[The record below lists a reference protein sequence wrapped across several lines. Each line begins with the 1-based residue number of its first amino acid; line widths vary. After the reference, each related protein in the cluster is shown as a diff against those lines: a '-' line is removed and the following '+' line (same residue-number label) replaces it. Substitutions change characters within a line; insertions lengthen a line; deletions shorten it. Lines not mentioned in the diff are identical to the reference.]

1 MKNKKKLI
9 IWGATGQSI
18 VIEEFLSKDYSIEA
32 IFDNNKRV
40 KSPFKNV
47 NIFYGKKG
55 FEKWLKNKKGKFYF
69 IVAIGGGFGE
79 DREKI
84 SNYLKKN
91 NLIQIS
97 AINKT
102 SNIATNVKLGK
113 GVQILM
119 GVNVGSRCKID
130 NNVILNTSASI
141 DHECILSKG
150 VHVGPGA
157 KLAGSIFVGKY
168 TQIGTGAIILPFL
181 KIGKNCVIGAGSVV
195 TKDVPDFSIVY
206 GNPAKIKGKP
216 NE

>member
-18 VIEEFLSKDYSIEA
+18 VLEEFLSKDYSIKA
-32 IFDNNKRV
+32 IFDNNKRI

-69 IVAIGGGFGE
+69 IVAIGGGLGK
-79 DREKI
+79 DRVKI

-91 NLIQIS
+91 NLIEIS
-97 AINKT
+97 AINKKT
-102 SNIATNVKLGK
+102 NIATNAKLGK

-119 GVNVGSRCKID
+119 GVNVGSRCEID

-141 DHECILSKG
+141 DHECKIKKG

-157 KLAGSIFVGKY
+157 KLAGSIFIDKY

-206 GNPAKIKGKP
+206 GNPARIKGKT